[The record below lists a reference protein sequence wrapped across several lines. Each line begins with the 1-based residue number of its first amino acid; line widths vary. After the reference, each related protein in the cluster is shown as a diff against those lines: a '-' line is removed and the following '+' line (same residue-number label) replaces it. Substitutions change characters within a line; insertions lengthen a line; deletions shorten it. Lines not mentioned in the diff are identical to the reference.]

1 MNLAIEILQQ
11 SLIITAFVGVM
22 LILVEYLNVQTQ
34 GMFLRALP
42 GSRWRQY
49 LLAVMLGA
57 IPGCLGAYVVVALY
71 AHRKVTV
78 GSTVAAMIA
87 TSGDETFVML
97 GLFPAV
103 TAWMTAGMVVI
114 GVLAGWATDRFVP
127 DPLAR
132 VGDEYDTFTTHAED
146 ACRCFPRGRILSQW
160 RPPSVRRSALV
171 FGLLLMVIALLSG
184 KVGPPLWSWSHITL
198 LVVMGIG
205 IFIAATVPDHFLRE
219 HLWEHVAIR
228 HVPGIF
234 LWIIGVLA
242 VLHVVERLVDLP
254 SLISTNRWAVLFL
267 AGAVGILP
275 ESGPHL
281 IFVKM
286 YADGLIPISI
296 LLASSVVQDG
306 HGMLPLLSVSKR
318 AFVVIK
324 LVNLVVGLAAGAALL
339 ALGG

>member
-1 MNLAIEILQQ
+1 MAIEIVQQ

-22 LILVEYLNVQTQ
+22 LVLVEYLNVQTQ
-34 GMFLRALP
+34 GLLLRRLP

-57 IPGCLGAYVVVALY
+57 VPGCLGAYVVVALY
-71 AHRKVTV
+71 AHRKVSL

-97 GLFPAV
+97 GLFPAA
-103 TAWMTAGMVVI
+103 TALMTAGMVLL
-114 GVLAGWATDRFVP
+114 GVLVGWGTDRLLP
-127 DPLAR
+127 DRLVL
-132 VGDEYDTFTTHAED
+132 VGEECCALDTHQED
-146 ACRCFPRGRILSQW
+146 TCRCFPRGSILSQW
-160 RPPSVRRSALV
+160 RRPGARRVALV
-171 FGLLLMVIALLSG
+171 LGLLLMEIALLSG
-184 KVGPPLWSWSHITL
+184 RVGPALWGWKHITL
-198 LVVMGIG
+198 LLIMGIG
-205 IFIAATVPDHFLRE
+205 LFIAATVPDHFLKE
-219 HLWEHVAIR
+219 HLWGHIVVR
-228 HVPGIF
+228 HVPSIF
-234 LWIIGVLA
+234 LWIVGVLA

-254 SLISTNRWAVLFL
+254 ALVSTNRWAVLFL

-286 YADGLIPISI
+286 YADGLVPIGI

-318 AFVVIK
+318 SFIVIK
-324 LVNLVVGLAAGAALL
+324 LINFVVGLAAGAAML